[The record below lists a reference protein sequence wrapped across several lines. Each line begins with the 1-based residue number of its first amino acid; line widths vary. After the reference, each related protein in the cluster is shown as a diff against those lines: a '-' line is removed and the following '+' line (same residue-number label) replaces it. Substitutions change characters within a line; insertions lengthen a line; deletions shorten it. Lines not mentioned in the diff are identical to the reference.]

1 VTQKFEELHISV
13 TPIGDDEYLVRTEQA
28 PKGVLPAEEQVTW
41 PVGDWLRQARQLMDD
56 PLLGLLRSSQQDLVM
71 EESWEGGWNSPQNNA
86 QQREI
91 GLPGGG
97 VAAAQEVRTDRSAEH
112 SHRGGEGTSNA
123 RTLVA
128 LGQQLYSALFQGSIL
143 DRLSRSQAIAHNQDS
158 VLRLRLGLKDALLP
172 RLPWEVLHEDSRP
185 IATGKDVVFSR
196 YQPTLAPISLPE
208 PIGRRTD
215 RSAKHSIHPGGTL
228 KILMVLAAPTDQEN
242 LALKREAYQL
252 SQQLSQ
258 LSPNGESVS
267 MELEILEQPD
277 RESLTLALE
286 QNQYQVFHYAGHSD
300 LGATGGEL
308 YLVNNKTGLTE
319 TLSGDDLAGLLVNN
333 GIRLAL
339 FNSCRSSYS
348 ATSDLSDPAGGRNLA
363 EVLVKRGIP
372 GVLAMA
378 ERIPDEVA
386 LNLTKLFYNNLK
398 QGYPV
403 DLSLNRAR
411 QGLISTYGSDQ
422 LYWALPVLYLHQE
435 FDGYL
440 SGDETTTT
448 PPHQDIYPPA
458 ATRRRGNGE
467 KLLGLSEQRQ
477 VSHQHLAPI
486 SSSRLPSLNSL
497 GESDTWE
504 DPDMESDFDDDFYG
518 DEADDRLFDSPLD
531 EDSDDEALVKDI
543 FSTLKPGRG
552 DFSSTVAHGEEFDG
566 GEDDAEDVI
575 ADIFQTLRPSPN
587 SPSKT
592 QREEFDGGEPIGLRS
607 IDDAADVIADI
618 FQTLRPSPNSPKSK
632 SELVKATPQRGQGD
646 GVTGRRG
653 DGVTGTIPLVQKS
666 PRPLVQKSP
675 SRSNLARP
683 TWRLWLGSSFVGLL
697 AVVMLGMGL
706 WIQRWKTPQPEVN
719 LAQARLTPAV
729 EFALQKFPGRDLANI
744 VSKPT
749 AEVAAIAIQKFST
762 GSISTGARAVSALL
776 DQNALIE
783 AKSALAAV
791 DNRRRDEPAINFL
804 YGRLAWQFVQTGNRD
819 YTINDARRY
828 WEAAVKGELDFP
840 SYYNALG
847 FAYYAE
853 GDFIRAYNE
862 WMKTVSLLE
871 TTDPESRDFL
881 TASAGLALVMVKS
894 AHSLPRVEQE
904 SLLSKAI
911 KQRKMVMT
919 LDPVNFEPTTLSKN
933 WMWSE
938 PVINDWKKLLQLEDK
953 K

>member
-1 VTQKFEELHISV
+1 MTQKFEELHISV

-56 PLLGLLRSSQQDLVM
+56 PLLGLLRSSGVDFVM
-71 EESWEGGWNSPQNNA
+71 EESWEGGWNSPEKNA
-86 QQREI
+86 SHREV
-91 GLPGGG
+91 GLHGGG
-97 VAAAQEVRTDRSAEH
+97 VAAAQDLRTDKSAKH
-112 SHRGGEGTSNA
+112 SYRGGEETSNA

-196 YQPTLAPISLPE
+196 YQPTLAPMSVPE
-208 PIGRRTD
+208 
-215 RSAKHSIHPGGTL
+215 HPGGSL

-242 LALKREAYQL
+242 LALKKEAYQL

-258 LSPNGESVS
+258 PSPNGESVS

-386 LNLTKLFYNNLK
+386 LNLTRLFYKNLK

-440 SGDETTTT
+440 SDGESTTNL
-448 PPHQDIYPPA
+448 PRLDIHPQTE
-458 ATRRRGNGE
+458 TRRRGTGE
-467 KLLGLSEQRQ
+467 NLVGFPEHRQ
-477 VSHQHLAPI
+477 VSRQHREAI
-486 SSSRLPSLNSL
+486 SSSPLPSLNSL

-504 DPDMESDFDDDFYG
+504 EQDMESDFDDDFYG
-518 DEADDRLFDSPLD
+518 DEGDDRLFDSPLD
-531 EDSDDEALVKDI
+531 EDSDSDALVKDI
-543 FSTLKPGRG
+543 FSTLKPRRG
-552 DFSSTVAHGEEFDG
+552 DFSPTSAPREEFDD
-566 GEDDAEDVI
+566 GEDDAEDVIADIFQTLRPYPNSPTSAPRDEFDDGEPIGPGSLDDAEDVI

-587 SPSKT
+587 S
-592 QREEFDGGEPIGLRS
+592 
-607 IDDAADVIADI
+607 A
-618 FQTLRPSPNSPKSK
+618 KSK
-632 SELVKATPQRGQGD
+632 SDLVKATPSNS
-646 GVTGRRG
+646 
-653 DGVTGTIPLVQKS
+653 S
-666 PRPLVQKSP
+666 P
-675 SRSNLARP
+675 
-683 TWRLWLGSSFVGLL
+683 
-697 AVVMLGMGL
+697 
-706 WIQRWKTPQPEVN
+706 
-719 LAQARLTPAV
+719 LTP
-729 EFALQKFPGRDLANI
+729 N
-744 VSKPT
+744 
-749 AEVAAIAIQKFST
+749 
-762 GSISTGARAVSALL
+762 LL
-776 DQNALIE
+776 G
-783 AKSALAAV
+783 V
-791 DNRRRDEPAINFL
+791 V
-804 YGRLAWQFVQTGNRD
+804 RL
-819 YTINDARRY
+819 
-828 WEAAVKGELDFP
+828 
-840 SYYNALG
+840 SC
-847 FAYYAE
+847 
-853 GDFIRAYNE
+853 
-862 WMKTVSLLE
+862 
-871 TTDPESRDFL
+871 
-881 TASAGLALVMVKS
+881 
-894 AHSLPRVEQE
+894 
-904 SLLSKAI
+904 
-911 KQRKMVMT
+911 
-919 LDPVNFEPTTLSKN
+919 
-933 WMWSE
+933 
-938 PVINDWKKLLQLEDK
+938 
-953 K
+953 